1 MINRN
6 VIFPSLIIVLSA
18 IILAVISQFEQPRFQ
33 DASVNAQFFPT
44 VIAIMQIIIC
54 IALLVQYKLKK
65 IESDGKPILSKMAL
79 FGLIFLCCYAVLIS
93 IIGYLYASLIAFTIY
108 LVFFKIKKPLY
119 YVVAWVFVFSIY
131 YLFGEVFYIALPD
144 GLFY

>member
-1 MINRN
+1 MFNRS
-6 VIFPSLIIVLSA
+6 VIFPSVIIVLSA
-18 IILAVISQFEQPRFQ
+18 IILAVITQFEQPRFQ

-65 IESDGKPILSKMAL
+65 IESDRQPILSKMAL

>member
-1 MINRN
+1 MINRS

-44 VIAIMQIIIC
+44 VIVIMQIIIC

-65 IESDGKPILSKMAL
+65 IESNGQPILSKMAL

>member
-65 IESDGKPILSKMAL
+65 IESDGQPILSKMAL

>member
-1 MINRN
+1 MFNRS
-6 VIFPSLIIVLSA
+6 VIFPSVIIVLSA
-18 IILAVISQFEQPRFQ
+18 IILAVITQFEQPRFQ

-65 IESDGKPILSKMAL
+65 IESDGQPILSKMAL